1 MASINK
7 NFFDDKLSLNAT
19 VGASINDIQED
30 AMYLKGGLE
39 QIPNFFHY
47 GNINVNTSKRNESK
61 WHDQVQS
68 VFASVELGWN
78 HQLYLTVTG
87 RNDWASQLA
96 FTSKG
101 SYFYP
106 SVGLSWLVSEAVKL
120 PKLFLI

>member
-47 GNINVNTSKRNESK
+47 GNINVNTFQRNDQNGNVK
-61 WHDQVQS
+61 YKVFLQVQ
-68 VFASVELGWN
+68 N
-78 HQLYLTVTG
+78 
-87 RNDWASQLA
+87 
-96 FTSKG
+96 
-101 SYFYP
+101 
-106 SVGLSWLVSEAVKL
+106 
-120 PKLFLI
+120 